1 MGRRLFQLPGVRQW
15 WARSYQAV
23 TAEEIPWTP
32 LRRPLPECRLALVT
46 TGGVHLRTDKPFDMT
61 DPEGDPSFRRIPAQA
76 PPEALQI
83 THGYYDHTD
92 ADQDRNL
99 VLPMDVLQ
107 DLVEAGE
114 LKDTTPEFFS
124 FMGHIEGPHLTTLI
138 QKTALEAA
146 REIKRQQ
153 ADVALL
159 VPA

>member
-1 MGRRLFQLPGVRQW
+1 M
-15 WARSYQAV
+15 

-32 LRRPLPECRLALVT
+32 LQRPLPDCRVALVT
-46 TGGVHLRTDKPFDMT
+46 TGGVHLRSDPPFDMT
-61 DPEGDPSFRRIPAQA
+61 DPEGDPSFRRIPAEA
-76 PPEALQI
+76 PPEALTI
-83 THGYYDHTD
+83 THDYYDHTD

-99 VLPMDVLQ
+99 VLPMDVLK
-107 DLVEAGE
+107 DLVAAGE
-114 LKDTTPEFFS
+114 LQGTTPEFFS

-153 ADVALL
+153 ADIALL